1 MDKTVLAAMA
11 KWPNVPAVFGW
22 LRLDARG
29 QWWLRDEKLTQPAIG
44 DFFRRNYA
52 RDAEGRYYIQNG
64 PQKVYVTLDAAPYVV
79 TRTPA
84 GWCWLPDIDAG
95 TPRLA
100 LLDDDGSLYLEA
112 GGEIAVLD
120 DRDLLAISECIR
132 TQSGQIAPG
141 DRDWHA
147 WRAGLCHLQ
156 LMLPEGLLPLL
167 PMVSGDVAQHYG
179 VVMTPVA

>member
-1 MDKTVLAAMA
+1 MDKMVLAAMA

-79 TRTPA
+79 TRTA
-84 GWCWLPDIDAG
+84 TGWRWLPDIDAG
-95 TPRLA
+95 APRLA
-100 LLDDDGSLYLEA
+100 LLDEDGSLYLEA

-120 DRDLLAISECIR
+120 DRDLLAISECIY
-132 TQSGQIAPG
+132 TQPEQNAPG
-141 DRDWHA
+141 DSDWQA
-147 WRAGLCHLQ
+147 WRAGQRRLQ
-156 LMLPEGLLPLL
+156 LMLPEGPLSLL
-167 PMVSGDVAQHYG
+167 PMRRGDVAQHYG
-179 VVMTPVA
+179 VVMTPAG